1 MQLVTPEQHHL
12 EDYCA
17 ALSRGWS
24 PNNLRPEVARE
35 HLARIEKDAGGFLA
49 GLQDPE
55 ARGGPVRLPDGSYVP
70 RLPSLRRWIWDGGFC
85 GSIGL
90 RWRADGAP
98 LPPTASGH
106 IGYAVVPWRR
116 REGLASGALRAIL
129 PLGRDQK
136 LTHVDITVDPDNV
149 ASIGVIAK
157 VGGYL
162 AARYAKHP
170 SLGTGEEL
178 LYRIDLAATDL
189 EPHR

>member
-55 ARGGPVRLPDGSYVP
+55 AKGGPVRLPDGSYVP

-106 IGYAVVPWRR
+106 VGYAVVPWRR

-129 PLGRDQK
+129 PLARDQK
-136 LTHVDITVDPDNV
+136 LTHVDITVDPDNA

-157 VGGYL
+157 VGGYQV
-162 AARYAKHP
+162 ARYAKHP